1 MDRQLFPT
9 ALREV
14 RQDMTSRNML
24 IALLG
29 VGLVLG
35 LSGPFGT
42 IGLMKVVPRI
52 LYWVFIAFST
62 YAIGSFL
69 SALCRQV
76 MGGQPFWL
84 HMTVCAFV
92 IGTVVTTFLF
102 GVNTTV
108 FEFDPANPIAIMPDW
123 WLIVLISGIV
133 NTGINI
139 ALPVPDDAPT
149 EQAPP
154 LLDRIAIAKRGPLI
168 ALSAEDH
175 YVKVT
180 TTNGSDMTLI
190 RLSDAMK
197 EVGDTN
203 GLQIHR
209 SHWIALGH
217 VTDVTRTNDRGTVT
231 LSNGETRPMSR
242 SYMAAVRDA
251 GLLPKARAHG

>member
-1 MDRQLFPT
+1 MDRQIFPS

-14 RQDMTSRNML
+14 RDELTNRTAL

-29 VGLVLG
+29 AGLVLG

-42 IGLMKVVPRI
+42 IDLLKAVPRI
-52 LYWVFIAFST
+52 AYWVFVAFTT

-69 SALCRQV
+69 SSVCRRC
-76 MGGQPFWL
+76 MPRTPFWL
-84 HMTVCAFV
+84 KMVLSAFV
-92 IGTVVTTFLF
+92 IGTGAMAFLIVV
-102 GVNTTV
+102 NSAI
-108 FEFDPANPIAIMPDW
+108 FEFDPQNPIEIMPQW
-123 WLIVLISGIV
+123 PLVILIAGIV
-133 NTGINI
+133 NTGINL
-139 ALPVPDDAPT
+139 A
-149 EQAPP
+149 QASRPQEAASPPP
-154 LLDRIAIAKRGPLI
+154 LLSRITLAKRGALI

-190 RLSDAMK
+190 RLSDAIK
-197 EVGDTN
+197 EVGDTA

-209 SHWIALGH
+209 SHWVALDQ
-217 VTDVTRTNDRGTVT
+217 VVDFTRTQDRGTLT
-231 LSNGETRPMSR
+231 LSNGETRPVSR